1 MSPSP
6 RRPSVLVLGRSLIIA
21 RFLSV
26 KELSGPLLPF
36 SSTLS
41 AVRFPSTASTTPVP
55 PIPSTGSV
63 PSWLP
68 TGRHSLSPADPRRG
82 SLMELGISP
91 IVTSSMIM
99 QLLAGIKFIKF
110 DQSNKEERALFEGAQ
125 KLFGIILTIAQA
137 IVYVVSGLYGP
148 ASELGFVTSA
158 LLVIQL
164 TFAGIIVLLLDEM
177 LQKGYGLGSGISLF
191 IATNICETVMWKAFS
206 PQTVNSG
213 RGDEF
218 EGAIIALFHLLI
230 TRKDKI
236 RALRYAFYRPNLPNL
251 TNLLATVLVFF
262 VVVYF
267 QGFRVE
273 LPVKNQNY
281 RGQQGTYPI
290 KLFYTSNTPI
300 IIISSLMSNLY
311 IISQM
316 LSRRWAGN
324 FIVDLLGKWSTEQQ
338 YSKPIGG
345 LVYYMSAPG
354 SLSEGIND
362 PLRTIVYVAFM
373 LISCAVISRL
383 WIEFSGTSARDVAKQ
398 LRDENMVIK
407 GYRDV
412 STLSILNKYIP
423 IAASFGGLCIGALT
437 IFADFVGAIGSGT
450 GILLAVTIIFQYFEI
465 FKKEKEE
472 LGFFGF

>member
-1 MSPSP
+1 
-6 RRPSVLVLGRSLIIA
+6 
-21 RFLSV
+21 
-26 KELSGPLLPF
+26 
-36 SSTLS
+36 
-41 AVRFPSTASTTPVP
+41 
-55 PIPSTGSV
+55 
-63 PSWLP
+63 
-68 TGRHSLSPADPRRG
+68 
-82 SLMELGISP
+82 
-91 IVTSSMIM
+91 M

-354 SLSEGIND
+354 SLSEGISD

>member
-1 MSPSP
+1 MSSSP
-6 RRPSVLVLGRSLIIA
+6 RRPSALVLGQSLIIA

-354 SLSEGIND
+354 SLSEGISD

>member
-354 SLSEGIND
+354 SLSEGISD

-450 GILLAVTIIFQYFEI
+450 GILLAVTIIYSYYEELI
-465 FKKEKEE
+465 KKE
-472 LGFFGF
+472 

>member
-6 RRPSVLVLGRSLIIA
+6 RRPSALVLGRSLIIA

-251 TNLLATVLVFF
+251 TNLLATILVFF

-324 FIVDLLGKWSTEQQ
+324 FIVDLLGKWSTEPQ

-354 SLSEGIND
+354 SLSEGISD

>member
-1 MSPSP
+1 
-6 RRPSVLVLGRSLIIA
+6 
-21 RFLSV
+21 
-26 KELSGPLLPF
+26 
-36 SSTLS
+36 
-41 AVRFPSTASTTPVP
+41 
-55 PIPSTGSV
+55 
-63 PSWLP
+63 
-68 TGRHSLSPADPRRG
+68 
-82 SLMELGISP
+82 
-91 IVTSSMIM
+91 
-99 QLLAGIKFIKF
+99 
-110 DQSNKEERALFEGAQ
+110 
-125 KLFGIILTIAQA
+125 
-137 IVYVVSGLYGP
+137 
-148 ASELGFVTSA
+148 
-158 LLVIQL
+158 
-164 TFAGIIVLLLDEM
+164 
-177 LQKGYGLGSGISLF
+177 
-191 IATNICETVMWKAFS
+191 
-206 PQTVNSG
+206 
-213 RGDEF
+213 
-218 EGAIIALFHLLI
+218 
-230 TRKDKI
+230 
-236 RALRYAFYRPNLPNL
+236 
-251 TNLLATVLVFF
+251 
-262 VVVYF
+262 
-267 QGFRVE
+267 
-273 LPVKNQNY
+273 
-281 RGQQGTYPI
+281 
-290 KLFYTSNTPI
+290 
-300 IIISSLMSNLY
+300 
-311 IISQM
+311 M

-354 SLSEGIND
+354 SLSEGISD

>member
-354 SLSEGIND
+354 SLSEGISD